1 MNETQTPDYLG
12 HRQRLRSRFLKSDGR
27 DMADYE
33 LLELVLTYSIV
44 RKDVKPIAKA
54 LIKNFGT
61 FAEVINAPYDELVAF
76 NGISE
81 NTVLLKMI
89 NSASLRAS
97 WQKLLGE
104 DAPILNNID
113 NLVDY
118 CRASMCYQ
126 DVEELRIIYLNSKL
140 RIICEKTL
148 QKGTLSYAVF
158 KQYFPISLPSGNF
171 AGILPSASQC
181 SAEKRLPANHESRI
195 LCLGRAGLCLSDAG
209 LHCRQLSLRLAG
221 GHGQGQQK
229 ALAGS
234 LCCLQP
240 GHSVLVQVYQLP
252 AGQSQRPSGNHPSPD
267 CPRTAHRHFLLHL
280 PGHELRH

>member
-1 MNETQTPDYLG
+1 MNEPQTPDYLG
-12 HRQRLRSRFLKSDGR
+12 HRQRLRNRFLKSNGR

-81 NTVLLKMI
+81 NTAVLLKMI

-140 RIICEKTL
+140 RIICEETL
-148 QKGTLSYAVF
+148 QKGTINNVAIHPREVI
-158 KQYFPISLPSGNF
+158 K
-171 AGILPSASQC
+171 SALQNQAC
-181 SAEKRLPANHESRI
+181 SFIMVH
-195 LCLGRAGLCLSDAG
+195 
-209 LHCRQLSLRLAG
+209 
-221 GHGQGQQK
+221 
-229 ALAGS
+229 
-234 LCCLQP
+234 
-240 GHSVLVQVYQLP
+240 
-252 AGQSQRPSGNHPSPD
+252 NHPSGDVTPSRQD
-267 CPRTAHRHFLLHL
+267 IAITKQIKDAAESVNITLQDHIIIGQYGHFSFRAERLI
-280 PGHELRH
+280 